1 MLREELERLIRG
13 EGKGGEEEDGLRG
26 IVGVL
31 WFGVERVR
39 RVWMVSAGY

>member
-13 EGKGGEEEDGLRG
+13 EGKGAEAGVELGG
-26 IVGVL
+26 IVVVL
-31 WFGVERVR
+31 EVRVERVR